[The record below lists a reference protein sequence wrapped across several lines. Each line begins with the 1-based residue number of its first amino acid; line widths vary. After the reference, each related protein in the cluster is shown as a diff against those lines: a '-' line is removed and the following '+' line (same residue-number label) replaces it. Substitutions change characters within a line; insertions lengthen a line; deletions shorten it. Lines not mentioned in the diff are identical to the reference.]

1 MWDVVEYLKDPHLV
15 ANVQKYYGVKVL
27 HSQTVANGN
36 VDSSL
41 LTDEK
46 TKLKKRLGYDQEEN
60 SINSN
65 AKTTDGLNSSNLD
78 TRSNGRLSNEV
89 DGEETVSSESESE
102 CKGQGIKDVV
112 RWPRPSCPPV
122 VRLQKKWALEY
133 GMPSTHAMVG
143 VSIPFSVILYTMNR
157 YQDIVVGVFLA
168 LALMVPVVPL
178 VDALDYYLLTSQWSP
193 FILLTIGICTIVFY
207 PSRDRWTP
215 TRGDTTMVVSVCVGV
230 HIGAWTNYQLGVM
243 REYPD
248 PPPYA
253 IIWPS
258 YEMLGLSALRT
269 VIGFCCIV
277 ATRALCKSASYAT
290 VCTLLRL
297 NSRELKKSQNSIE
310 NSQKITV
317 ELSYKFITYAL
328 LGFNTLYLLP
338 NVFRL
343 IGIERPTFYT
353 EI

>member
-1 MWDVVEYLKDPHLV
+1 M
-15 ANVQKYYGVKVL
+15 
-27 HSQTVANGN
+27 T
-36 VDSSL
+36 
-41 LTDEK
+41 
-46 TKLKKRLGYDQEEN
+46 
-60 SINSN
+60 
-65 AKTTDGLNSSNLD
+65 
-78 TRSNGRLSNEV
+78 
-89 DGEETVSSESESE
+89 
-102 CKGQGIKDVV
+102 
-112 RWPRPSCPPV
+112 
-122 VRLQKKWALEY
+122 
-133 GMPSTHAMVG
+133 
-143 VSIPFSVILYTMNR
+143 F
-157 YQDIVVGVFLA
+157 
-168 LALMVPVVPL
+168 
-178 VDALDYYLLTSQWSP
+178 
-193 FILLTIGICTIVFY
+193 
-207 PSRDRWTP
+207 
-215 TRGDTTMVVSVCVGV
+215 RGDTTMVVSVCIGV

-243 REYPD
+243 SEYPV

-297 NSRELKKSQNSIE
+297 NSRELKNSKNSIE
-310 NSQKITV
+310 NRQKITV